1 MARQTPLENG
11 KKYNTSINVA
21 GIQMLAWSHNAGA
34 YSCSKYKIRGTTIWP
49 HNDNCKPR
57 SKIISPK
64 GTKFFIA
71 VIAVLIKF

>member
-34 YSCSKYKIRGTTIWP
+34 YSCSKYRMRGTTIWP
-49 HNDNCKPR
+49 TMTIV
-57 SKIISPK
+57 SQGPK
-64 GTKFFIA
+64 SS
-71 VIAVLIKF
+71 VLKEPSSSLQLLQFL